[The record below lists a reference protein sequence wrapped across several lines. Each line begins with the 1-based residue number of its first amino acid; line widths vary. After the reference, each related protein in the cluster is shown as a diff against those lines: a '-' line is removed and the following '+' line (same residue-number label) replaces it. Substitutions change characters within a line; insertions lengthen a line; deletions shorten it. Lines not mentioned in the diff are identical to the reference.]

1 MTDNIMMYVYIAFG
15 AVALIGFII
24 GIIKGLFRSLLEV
37 VFVALNALLSGL
49 CSLLFA
55 KAIVK
60 PERISQVLDIV
71 KSKVGLGENALETVN
86 QIQTTLNNPEANTTA
101 VSLVIAAATVI
112 VLPIIF
118 MLLYIVFALILVI
131 PKMIIQ
137 HVCIHKPRRGA
148 ARWSGGIVLAL
159 SNVIALAIFL
169 IPVFGYVDY
178 ANEALAM
185 LKADEPQAIE
195 QSADGEGS
203 DVFTQAQSY
212 VEPIADSFVAKAIG
226 AVGGD
231 ALFERLTTVEVDGI
245 TVSLKAETECA
256 VTIYK
261 EVDAF
266 ISVAFKEYGNDQ
278 VAAIENV
285 EQVILDAEFV
295 PAVVANVLSYVA
307 TEWEHDRDVFGM
319 TKPMVGQELQ
329 PSVDQIISTLAKTNT
344 ENFKGDVSTIVD
356 VVICCIDDKMIET
369 AFGENPGEMVNI
381 LEETSF
387 LSDVLLAL
395 HKNERFRPAIPTV
408 SSGIVN
414 YVYKVYDEVNGT
426 TTEKHEVINYDKL
439 TEADVRV
446 EGERIS
452 TIISEIDTF
461 IASLEGVDLENDQ
474 YTALTTGDFAALG
487 RAFNELRKSYLFK
500 DTFDFLLKAILK
512 SEACA
517 QLGFIDNDFI
527 QNATRVD
534 ADLEKMLVA
543 RQHLG
548 ILILALKD
556 DDPAVY
562 DSAIETILLTIS
574 KGEGESLESI
584 LTYSNLRSLGLSK
597 EKSKTISGLLTS
609 MVQSFDGTEFTPEQT
624 KKEAEATGKIMNAI
638 NSVLDNADHTDNIFN
653 TEHGGEGS
661 GTSNMTADEFIETAI
676 NSEFVSE
683 MIGNAIVGKDGEI
696 VDDPYHIHDNMSQS
710 DIAAI
715 ENAIANEY
723 NKEGTKED
731 FSKLEALENIAHI
744 LGIDTSDIFN

>member
-1 MTDNIMMYVYIAFG
+1 MTDIMMYVYIAFG

-37 VFVALNALLSGL
+37 AFVALNALLSG
-49 CSLLFA
+49 FGATHIA

-60 PERISQVLDIV
+60 PEKIGDILDLV
-71 KSKVGLGENALETVN
+71 KSKINLGENTLETIN
-86 QIQTTLNNPEANTTA
+86 QVQTVLKNPEANTTA
-101 VSLVIAAATVI
+101 ASLVIAAATVI

-131 PKMIIQ
+131 PKLIIQ

-148 ARWSGGIVLAL
+148 ARWSGGLVLAL

-169 IPVFGYVDY
+169 IPIFGYADY
-178 ANEALAM
+178 ANEALAA
-185 LKADEPQAIE
+185 LKSNEPQTVE
-195 QSADGEGS
+195 QSDSAQGN
-203 DVFTQAQSY
+203 DVFSQAQSY
-212 VEPIADSFVAKAIG
+212 VEPIANSFVAKAVG

-231 ALFERLTTVEVDGI
+231 KLFEKLTTVEVDGM
-245 TVSLKAETECA
+245 TVSLKAETDCA
-256 VTIYK
+256 IMIYK

-266 ISVAFKEYGNDQ
+266 VKVAFKDYGQNQ
-278 VAAIENV
+278 ITAIENV
-285 EQVILDAEFV
+285 EQVILDADFV

-307 TEWEHDRDVFGM
+307 TEWEQGRDVFGM
-319 TKPMVGQELQ
+319 AKPTVGQELQ

-344 ENFKGDVSTIVD
+344 ESFKKDVSTIVD
-356 VVICCIDDKMIET
+356 VVVCCIDDKVLET
-369 AFGENPGEMVNI
+369 ALGENPGEMVNI

-414 YVYKVYDEVNGT
+414 YVYRVYDEVNGT

-452 TIISEIDTF
+452 VIISEIDTF

-500 DTFDFLLKAILK
+500 DTFEFLLKAILK

-517 QLGFIDNDFI
+517 QLGFIDDDFI

-543 RQHLG
+543 RQNLG

-597 EKSKTISGLLTS
+597 EKSRTISGLLTS
-609 MVQSFDGTEFTPEQT
+609 MVQSFDGMNFTPEQT
-624 KKEAEATGKIMNAI
+624 KQEAEATGKIVNAI
-638 NSVLDNADHTDNIFN
+638 NSVLDNVDNIENIFN
-653 TEHGGEGS
+653 VSDDEVGS
-661 GTSNMTADEFIETAI
+661 GTSDMTADEFVETAI
-676 NSEFVSE
+676 NSEFVSA
-683 MIGNAIVGKDGEI
+683 MIGNAVVDKDGNV
-696 VDDPYHIHDNMSQS
+696 VDDPYHIHKNMSQS

-731 FSKLEALENIAHI
+731 SSKVETLENIAHI
-744 LGIDTSDIFN
+744 LGIDTSNIFN